1 MRFRLSFALLPF
13 AVLMLQP
20 STRAQDIVVPAGTLL
35 HCTIDDPNLSS
46 ATASVGDPVLC
57 HLRSLQEFGHVVFPR
72 GSYLGGHVE
81 SFKEPGHFFGKGNLK
96 LSFDRIGLPSTD
108 IPVPSKI
115 TTASGFHVNRKGEIV
130 GHGHAKRDAI
140 EWLFPPLWPWK
151 VMMLPARGPRP
162 SLKSETQ
169 ITLRLMDDLVV
180 PRNLAA
186 ASYSGGYPSFDTPRA
201 PSQPASFATTTPATL
216 QFSGMSRIS
225 YAPPSAPA
233 MEDYSG
239 SAMTTDE
246 PQVASAMA
254 TDSDWQRKSEAP
266 PARQSFVALK
276 SGEVYTLAHY
286 RIDDGSFIYELS
298 SGERGSIDLP
308 EVDWRLTS
316 QLNADAAALSAG
328 AMQRR

>member
-1 MRFRLSFALLPF
+1 MRYGLSY
-13 AVLMLQP
+13 VLSILTFSVLQP
-20 STRAQDIVVPAGTLL
+20 NAQAQDIVVPAGTLL

-57 HLRSLQEFGHVVFPR
+57 HLRGLQEFGHVVFPR

-115 TTASGFHVNRKGEIV
+115 TTASGFRVNRKGEIV

-162 SLKSETQ
+162 TLKTETQ

-186 ASYSGGYPSFDTPRA
+186 ASYTGGNPSFDKLRTS
-201 PSQPASFATTTPATL
+201 SQPASFDTTNPSTL
-216 QFSGMSRIS
+216 QFGTMSRIS

-233 MEDYSG
+233 MEDHSG
-239 SAMTTDE
+239 LATGAT
-246 PQVASAMA
+246 QLVAVAA
-254 TDSDWQRKSEAP
+254 TDSDPKRNSEAP
-266 PARQSFVALK
+266 PARLSFVALK
-276 SGEVYTLAHY
+276 SGEIYTVAHY
-286 RIDDGSFIYELS
+286 RIADGSFIYELS
-298 SGERGSIDLP
+298 SGEKGSIDLL

-316 QLNADAAALSAG
+316 QLNADAAALSVG
-328 AMQRR
+328 GMQHR

>member
-1 MRFRLSFALLPF
+1 MRYGLSF
-13 AVLMLQP
+13 VLSILTFSVLQP
-20 STRAQDIVVPAGTLL
+20 NAQAQDIVVPAGTLL

-115 TTASGFHVNRKGEIV
+115 TTASGFRVNRKGEIV

-162 SLKSETQ
+162 TLKGETQ
-169 ITLRLMDDLVV
+169 ITLRLMEDLVV

-186 ASYSGGYPSFDTPRA
+186 ASYTGGNPSFDKPRTS
-201 PSQPASFATTTPATL
+201 SQPASFDATNPSTL
-216 QFSGMSRIS
+216 QFGRMSRIS

-233 MEDYSG
+233 MEDHSG
-239 SAMTTDE
+239 LATGATQLAAVS
-246 PQVASAMA
+246 A
-254 TDSDWQRKSEAP
+254 TDSDSKRNSEAP
-266 PARQSFVALK
+266 PVRLSFVALK
-276 SGEVYTLAHY
+276 SGEIHTVAHY
-286 RIDDGSFIYELS
+286 RIYEGSFIYELP
-298 SGERGSIDLP
+298 SGEKGSIDLL

-316 QLNADAAALSAG
+316 QLNADVAALSAG
-328 AMQRR
+328 GMQRR